1 VKLTA
6 FLGSPRAGGNT
17 DILATHVLE
26 GAKEAGFETE
36 AVALRRLRI
45 RPCTACERCW
55 QEGRPC
61 VFNDDMH
68 PLYETIASTDVL
80 LFATPV
86 YWYGPTTIMKAFID
100 RLVVFNRPQ
109 GRPLIEGKGAIIAVA
124 YEEAGPVAAEP
135 LIRMFELSFDYLGV
149 HFIHR
154 IVVDGVGP
162 KGAILRKPDVLEQAY
177 QVGRALISW
186 FPT

>member
-86 YWYGPTTIMKAFID
+86 YWYA
-100 RLVVFNRPQ
+100 
-109 GRPLIEGKGAIIAVA
+109 LIEGKGAIIAVA